1 MRKVLVVD
9 DNADFLDLVEQDLA
23 SDSFR
28 VITYLAREDD
38 NQIVEEIK
46 SERPDLLLLDVYLRG
61 GPAVSVSQLVR
72 KDPELRDL
80 PIYFISFAERSEVEQ
95 LADKAPVDGCLSK
108 PIRSETIKKLL
119 KKHYNDWTWSSTIA

>member
-23 SDSFR
+23 SDSFK
-28 VITYLAREDD
+28 VITCLARGDD

-61 GPAVSVSQLVR
+61 GPAVSVSQSVR
-72 KDPELRDL
+72 KDPALRDL

-108 PIRSETIKKLL
+108 PIRPETIKKLL
-119 KKHYNDWTWSSTIA
+119 KKHYND